1 MELILNLAWLGLA
14 AAILGLWPPFGR
26 RAGVSGG
33 KQMVALAVLTLILFP
48 VVSATDDLLAA
59 QNPAEADCC
68 QRKDHA
74 AASAHSMVPAVAS
87 PPQPAFAGLSFS
99 FLRLATPG
107 TLDAPA
113 VDHPGLAAVQNR
125 PPPAA

>member
-1 MELILNLAWLGLA
+1 MELILNLVWLGLA
-14 AAILGLWPPFGR
+14 AAILALWPLIGR
-26 RAGVSGG
+26 RAGIGCGRQFVT
-33 KQMVALAVLTLILFP
+33 LTVLILILFP
-48 VVSATDDLLAA
+48 VISATDDLLAA
-59 QNPAEADCC
+59 QNPAETDCC

-74 AASAHSMVPAVAS
+74 VASAHFMLPVVIA
-87 PPQPAFAGLSFS
+87 PPMPSLAGLCFR

-107 TLDAPA
+107 GHDFPA